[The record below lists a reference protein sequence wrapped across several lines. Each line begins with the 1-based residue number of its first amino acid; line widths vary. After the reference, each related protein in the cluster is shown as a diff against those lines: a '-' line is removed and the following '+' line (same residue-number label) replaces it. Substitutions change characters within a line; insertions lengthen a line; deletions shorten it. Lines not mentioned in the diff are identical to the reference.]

1 LIRGLLKVG
10 IKKYKPSTPGLRT
23 KTTLVKDE
31 ITTDKPEKGLS
42 KGMGSK
48 AGRGASGRISVR
60 RRGGGHK
67 KKYRFIDFKR
77 DKFGVPGKVAQ
88 IEYDPN
94 RSANIAL
101 IYYVD
106 GEKRYILA
114 PKGLKVGDM
123 IQSGDAS
130 PVKPG
135 NALPLDKI
143 PLGIEIHNVELQFGR
158 GGQLVRSAGTSAVVV
173 AKEGDYITVKLPSGE
188 MRMVFHKCYATV
200 GTVGNEDH
208 MNVSIG
214 KAGRTR
220 WLGKRPKV
228 RGVAM
233 NPHDHPH
240 GGGEGRTSGGRHPV
254 TPWGKPTKGYK
265 TRSKRKLSSKYI
277 VKKRK

>member
-1 LIRGLLKVG
+1 MG
-10 IKKYKPSTPGLRT
+10 IKKYKPITPGLRT
-23 KTTLVKDE
+23 KTTLVKDD
-31 ITTDKPEKGLS
+31 ITCDKPEKSLS
-42 KGMGSK
+42 KGLPSK

-67 KKYRFIDFKR
+67 RRYRVIDFRR
-77 DKFGVPGKVAQ
+77 DKFNVPGKVAQ

-101 IYYVD
+101 IYYND

-114 PKGLKVGDM
+114 PKGLHVGDL
-123 IQSGDAS
+123 IQSGDSS
-130 PVKPG
+130 PVKAG

-143 PLGIEIHNVELQFGR
+143 PLGIEIHNIELQLGK
-158 GGQLVRSAGTSAVVV
+158 GGQLVRSAGTSAMLV
-173 AKEGDYITVKLPSGE
+173 AKEGDYITVRLPSGE
-188 MRMVFHKCYATV
+188 MRMVFHKCYATIGV
-200 GTVGNEDH
+200 VGNEDH

-214 KAGRTR
+214 KAGRSR

-228 RGVAM
+228 RGVVM

-265 TRSKRKLSSKYI
+265 TRGKRKLSSKFI
-277 VKKRK
+277 VKRRK